1 MAEIPHASLK
11 DLRSTGYFYDE
22 LKKYSESPEMDIST
36 YCSDFAVPYMIRIS
50 ESHGKDSQTDGS
62 KIFKFAIGYLSQIK
76 EEQLIE
82 SIFGLKRV
90 AEWELQ
96 RLEKASRIET
106 LDKSE
111 AHANRRRQEAAESL
125 VKLLVNI
132 IKVFRLPE
140 ITPQQRKAESI
151 DDPVGDA
158 IMQNWE
164 IQNRPT
170 PDDCAAIGRTE

>member
-11 DLRSTGYFYDE
+11 ELLSTGYFYDE

-36 YCSDFAVPYMIRIS
+36 YCSDFAVPYLIRLS
-50 ESHGKDSQTDGS
+50 ESHDKSAQLDDNR
-62 KIFKFAIGYLSQIK
+62 IFKLAIRHLFHIK
-76 EEQLIE
+76 EEEIID
-82 SIFGLKRV
+82 SIFGLKKV
-90 AEWELQ
+90 AVLELQ
-96 RLEKASRIET
+96 RIEKASRT
-106 LDKSE
+106 DNLDRSE

-125 VKLLVNI
+125 IKLLVNI

-151 DDPVGDA
+151 GDPVGDA

-164 IQNRPT
+164 DQNCQA
-170 PDDCAAIGRTE
+170 PDDCTAVGRTD